1 LMNDVSVASDGSVYV
16 TDTGPDVG
24 KPDTA
29 DHDAIY
35 RLYHDGRIATIAKS
49 PDLMGPDGIVVADS
63 GIMYATFKGKNVE
76 SISASGNRRLV
87 ARLPGNQVD
96 GLRQLPDRSYI
107 VTSWGTKTVYR
118 MRANGTLYPVLTEV
132 TSPAGVAYDTRTKTL
147 AITSMQDNKLYL
159 LSLR

>member
-1 LMNDVSVASDGSVYV
+1 MNDVAVASDGSVYV
-16 TDTGPDVG
+16 TDTGPDAG

-35 RLYHDGRIATIAKS
+35 RLYHGGRTTTIAKS
-49 PDLMGPDGIVVADS
+49 PDLMGPDGVVATDS
-63 GIMYATFKGKNVE
+63 GIIYATFKGSDVE
-76 SISASGNRRLV
+76 SISTSGKRRVV

-107 VTSWGTKTVYR
+107 VTSWGARTVYR
-118 MRANGTLYPVLTEV
+118 MQANGTLHPVLTGV
-132 TSPAGVAYDTRTKTL
+132 TSPAGVAYDTRNAML